1 MPCTTL
7 ILGAHKLISGLQ
19 KVKYRKLV
27 VLTLNDNFV
36 LDITADTL
44 YRMDGGLNYN
54 FAFLKAIKFRLS
66 HKLREFEKKRWGEY
80 VDRMEDGYSNR
91 RMGKIE

>member
-1 MPCTTL
+1 MSEQKANLPYTTL
-7 ILGAHKLISGLQ
+7 ILEAHKLISGFQ
-19 KVKYRKLV
+19 KVKYWKLV

-54 FAFLKAIKFRLS
+54 FAFLKAIKLRLS
-66 HKLREFEKKRWGEY
+66 HKLRVFEKRRWGEY
-80 VDRMEDGYSNR
+80 VDLTEDG
-91 RMGKIE
+91 